1 MVEDQTIRLY
11 EDTQPSTINI
21 DEGESYLDSALC
33 GQDFYLLVED
43 ETGTKQ
49 IRKYDLSEQIWE
61 NMENEELVQAL
72 KKRQVMDVW
81 LQILWQKRYIQKAQE
96 SLSIVWKRMKPLM
109 LLMEKY

>member
-1 MVEDQTIRLY
+1 MTFHNKFGR
-11 EDTQPSTINI
+11 TWRINN
-21 DEGESYLDSALC
+21 SYKL
-33 GQDFYLLVED
+33 
-43 ETGTKQ
+43 
-49 IRKYDLSEQIWE
+49 
-61 NMENEELVQAL
+61 L